1 MNTALLRLLA
11 LPLLFAALPAAAQPA
26 GLPEALRGAWAAGDC
41 AAPKAVLALSARS
54 AVRID
59 PEGPTRLWRF
69 AAIAPLADWTLG
81 TATGPEAPRLLLR
94 GTADALETAE
104 PDPKLRDAALP
115 GTPAIQAWRRCATLP
130 LPFVMNH
137 AEGVAMLPALEVIE
151 AGCTG
156 APRAC
161 AEAIVA
167 AGDVSRDGKLAAAEI
182 GRLTR
187 GFAWMAAAFDGG
199 PAEALG
205 AATGAGTVAG
215 LLAGRLAVEA
225 MDYDG
230 DGRISA
236 EEMVVD
242 TASFGSHPGSAAG
255 QPFRLEGV
263 MEGAGM
269 LRGLLEGLLNR

>member
-1 MNTALLRLLA
+1 MTTALLRLLA
-11 LPLLFAALPAAAQPA
+11 LPILLATLPAAAQPS
-26 GLPEALRGAWAAGDC
+26 GLPEALRGAWTAGDC
-41 AAPKAVLALSARS
+41 AAPKSVLAVSARS

-69 AAIAPLADWTLG
+69 ATIAPLAAWTLG

-94 GTADALETAE
+94 GTAEAMETAE

-130 LPFVMNH
+130 LTFVMNH

-167 AGDVSRDGKLAAAEI
+167 AGDVSGDGKLTAAEI

-187 GFAWMAAAFDGG
+187 GFAWLAAAFEGG
-199 PAEALG
+199 TAEALG
-205 AATGAGTVAG
+205 GAGGAGTVAG
-215 LLAGRLAVEA
+215 LLFGRLTIEA

-236 EEMVVD
+236 EELAADVGAF
-242 TASFGSHPGSAAG
+242 ASRPGSAAG
-255 QPFRLEGV
+255 QPFRLDGV

-269 LRGLLEGLLNR
+269 VRGLLEGLLNR